1 MQMATFLMNVFKIL
15 INIRN
20 TGNMYY
26 ENIQKCRVH
35 VEGDFPF
42 DQQFEKYRYICFGY
56 VGMEHR

>member
-1 MQMATFLMNVFKIL
+1 MQMATFLTNIFKIL

-26 ENIQKCRVH
+26 ENIHKCRVES
-35 VEGDFPF
+35 VFPF

-56 VGMEHR
+56 VRMEHR